1 MANNIDISG
10 RRDSSDESL
19 DIRLT
24 SGQSSGCAENDPPQ
38 PNSEE
43 NKKLRAQEMARQIA
57 MNIGYDKDDEF
68 DVRSTRERTA
78 EAVQHQAYDAVRETR
93 MPQRSTP
100 RTSQRS
106 GNGAQRSSSSG
117 QRRTTSQGQRTSNG
131 QRRPASSAS
140 RSGQRP
146 STRPQ
151 SAQQRKRRKK
161 KSSGGKTA
169 TFFLLGFFILLL
181 GMAYFIGLV
190 LTNGKFLPNTTI
202 NGIDVSSMSLQEA
215 TQTVDNSS
223 TYCTLVVTNEDTTLY
238 TLNLDEFG
246 YSYNID
252 EQVQKLYS
260 GINRKFWF
268 TSLFKTTDYSLGSAL
283 NYDEEKLEKRLR
295 SIQWATTE
303 PQNAFI
309 TNTANGYQIVDAVD
323 GSEADAE
330 GIVTH
335 ILGEVRKGKL
345 KVNISDYF
353 SVKKAE
359 IQGEDLQDKL
369 SYYEKFKDF
378 TITIDFDYAQETL
391 SMDDYLTWLTFD
403 SDGTYSVNQDEVLHY
418 VSYLSDKYDTY
429 GTTRSFHA
437 TIQGDIRVPQGPQG
451 TYGWMID
458 KEKTAEKLNDLLIAG
473 QSETIDPVYATRIG
487 YDGTVFFTYKG
498 EEDARSENDDIGDTY
513 IEVDLSAQKMWY
525 YENGTCKFTTDQ
537 IVSGLASEPSRKTP
551 AGVYEIL
558 ERKSPDYLSGDGY
571 SNVYVKYFIRVSYE
585 GIGFHDLSRR
595 SYGGNTYLTS
605 GSHGC
610 INMKLAEVEQL
621 YGMVAKGTPVVMYY

>member
-1 MANNIDISG
+1 MANNIDISD
-10 RRDSSDESL
+10 RRGNSDDSL
-19 DIRLT
+19 DIKLT
-24 SGQSSGCAENDPPQ
+24 AGQPSGHADNNPPQ
-38 PNSEE
+38 PNSAE

-57 MNIGYDKDDEF
+57 MNIGCDESDS
-68 DVRSTRERTA
+68 DVQIPRERTA
-78 EAVQHQAYDAVRETR
+78 EAVRHQAYDATKETS
-93 MPQRSTP
+93 MPQRP
-100 RTSQRS
+100 AQRTSQSR
-106 GNGAQRSSSSG
+106 GQTAQRSPSSG
-117 QRRTTSQGQRTSNG
+117 HRRTSSAQGQRTSNG

-140 RSGQRP
+140 RNGQKP
-146 STRPQ
+146 SSRPQ
-151 SAQQRKRRKK
+151 SAQQRKRKKK
-161 KSSGGKTA
+161 KSSGGKTVA
-169 TFFLLGFFILLL
+169 FFLLGFFILVL

-202 NGIDVSSMSLQEA
+202 NGIDVSSMTLQEA

-260 GINRKFWF
+260 GIDRKLWF

-283 NYDEEKLEKRLR
+283 NYDEEKFEKRLR

-309 TNTANGYQIVDAVD
+309 TNTASGYQIVEAVD

-335 ILGEVRKGKL
+335 ILEEVRKGKL

-353 SVKKAE
+353 SVKEAE
-359 IQGEDLQDKL
+359 IQGEDLQEQL

-378 TITIDFDYAQETL
+378 TVTFDFDYAQETL
-391 SMDDYLTWLTFD
+391 SMDDYLTWLEFNA
-403 SDGTYSVNQDEVLHY
+403 DGTYSVKEDEVLHY
-418 VSYLSDKYDTY
+418 VGYLSDKYDTY

-437 TIQGDIRVPQGPQG
+437 TLQGNIRVPQGPQG

-458 KEKTAEKLNDLLIAG
+458 KEKTAEKLTNLLIAG
-473 QSETIDPVYATRIG
+473 KSETVDPVYATRIG
-487 YDGTVFFTYKG
+487 YDGTAFFTYKG
-498 EEDARSENDDIGDTY
+498 VESARSENGDIGNTY
-513 IEVDLSAQKMWY
+513 IEVDLTAQKMWY
-525 YENGTCKFTTDQ
+525 YENGVCKFTTDQ
-537 IVSGLASEPSRKTP
+537 IVSGLASESSRKTP

-571 SNVYVKYFIRVSYE
+571 SDVYVKYFIRVSYE

-595 SYGGNTYLTS
+595 SYGGDIYLTN

-621 YGMVAKGTPVVMYY
+621 YGMVKGGTPVIMYY